1 MAGSSLKNQGRI
13 VSVGQSQMG
22 LVAGTN
28 ISFLADAS
36 GIKKQG
42 RLTILQVAFKANAA
56 ISAGSKVFYIPE
68 SYSGAGQIYA
78 SFVSTTG
85 AAVNIYKTELDSTKG
100 RSFSNRSALTSGAS
114 YIGVFVYFSDNE

>member
-1 MAGSSLKNQGRI
+1 MAVDKIEHKPNI
-13 VSVGQSQMG
+13 VTIGQSQLG
-22 LVAGTN
+22 LVAGAN

-42 RLTILQVAFKANAA
+42 RLTILQVGFKANAA
-56 ISAGSKVFYIPE
+56 ITAGSIVFYIPE

-85 AAVNIYKTELDSTKG
+85 EAVNIYKTTLDSTKG
-100 RSFSNRSALTSGAS
+100 RSFSCRSALTSGAS
-114 YIGVFVYFSDNE
+114 YIGAFVYFADNE

>member
-1 MAGSSLKNQGRI
+1 MAESALKNQSRI
-13 VSVGQSQMG
+13 VSIGQSQLG

-36 GIKKQG
+36 SIKKQG
-42 RLTILQVAFKANAA
+42 RLTILQVGFKANAA
-56 ISAGSKVFYIPE
+56 VAAGSKVFYIPE
-68 SYSGAGQIYA
+68 TYNGSGQIYA

-100 RSFSNRSALTSGAS
+100 ISFSNRSALTSGAS